1 MSEYE
6 LEQEVLTLAH
16 QLGDP
21 DGLEY
26 STIQYISAEL
36 DLTFKETQAILN
48 RALFDLE

>member
-6 LEQEVLTLAH
+6 LEQEVLNLAH
-16 QLGDP
+16 ALGDP

-26 STIQYISAEL
+26 STIEYIAQEL
-36 DLTFKETQAILN
+36 GLKFKQTQTILN